1 MLKRGKEQESSA
13 NISDKNNFD
22 DSDSS
27 SVGVVLYMNSNNI
40 KNSWILDSGATFHM
54 CLHRHWFSTY
64 KQMSGTVYMRDD
76 SSLSVAGTDNIRLK
90 SLMISSQLSNVGM
103 FRWREI

>member
-40 KNSWILDSGATFHM
+40 KNS
-54 CLHRHWFSTY
+54 
-64 KQMSGTVYMRDD
+64 
-76 SSLSVAGTDNIRLK
+76 
-90 SLMISSQLSNVGM
+90 
-103 FRWREI
+103 